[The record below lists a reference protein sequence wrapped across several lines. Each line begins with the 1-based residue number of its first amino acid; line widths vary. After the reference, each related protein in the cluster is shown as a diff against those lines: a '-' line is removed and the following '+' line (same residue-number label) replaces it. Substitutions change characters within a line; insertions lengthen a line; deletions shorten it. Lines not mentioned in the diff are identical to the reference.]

1 MKTVYKGKA
10 LSNINTSKELV
21 SFYQERIASWLIDFV
36 KLRFAVTRPPIKYI
50 LDITIAYPNG
60 IPLSLA
66 TIGFGTREKCDIA
79 VHYNVFMA
87 EDVSFWIISFCNH
100 FT

>member
-1 MKTVYKGKA
+1 MVRAFVTPL
-10 LSNINTSKELV
+10 LS
-21 SFYQERIASWLIDFV
+21 
-36 KLRFAVTRPPIKYI
+36 VTRPPIKYI

-79 VHYNVFMA
+79 VHYNVFNT
-87 EDVSFWIISFCNH
+87 EEVRQF
-100 FT
+100 